1 MSDLRRAFIR
11 LTVILYMA
19 VSVSLATGSDVRA
32 QEEKD
37 TTEIVIDGT
46 LHELPE
52 LYRLLERSEIT
63 YTIHD
68 GSDSANELYEPNH
81 TVVPPGIHLSFDSL
95 GIPRYSYVDLDSS
108 LHDQFKIAEKAFND
122 DDYRFAIDLYH
133 ELFEIA
139 PAFDYLLTYIGDA
152 YMELQEF
159 DSSIVYYERAIE
171 NNSIDYQR
179 RWFYADLLW
188 RMEDSIKAI
197 NQLTIA
203 HILNVHHEKV
213 FDRLVQ
219 LRERVGRPWKD
230 WSVLPR
236 AYIAPN
242 KEKVDIVID
251 TDWIG
256 YGITKALWLHEPD
269 YALRMYGHPREQELM
284 PILEEREALVA
295 AMSSNKELY
304 SLVIDTIGVD
314 NLNLFILYEI
324 IAKRNP
330 YKMLLLA
337 SESMED
343 LVEYLDKFH

>member
-1 MSDLRRAFIR
+1 MSESKSEFVRFAVL
-11 LTVILYMA
+11 LLSVSVILSSGSPVMA
-19 VSVSLATGSDVRA
+19 QDS
-32 QEEKD
+32 KD
-37 TTEIVIDGT
+37 TSEIVVDGT

-68 GSDSANELYEPNH
+68 GSDSADELYEPNR
-81 TVVPPGIHLSFDSL
+81 TVLTPGIHISFDSL
-95 GIPRYSYVDLDSS
+95 GIPQYTYVALDTSR
-108 LHDQFKIAEKAFND
+108 DEQFKKAEKAFND
-122 DDYRFAIDLYH
+122 EDYRFAIDLYQ

-139 PAFDYLLTYIGDA
+139 PAFDYLLAYIGDA
-152 YMELQEF
+152 YMELKEF
-159 DSSIVYYERAIE
+159 DSSKVYYEKAIE

-188 RMEDSIKAI
+188 RMGDSAKAI
-197 NQLTIA
+197 NQITIA
-203 HILNVHHEKV
+203 HILNVYHEKV

-242 KEKVDIVID
+242 EKKVDIVID

-256 YGITKALWLHEPD
+256 YGITKALWLYEPD
-269 YALRMYGHPREQELM
+269 YALRMYGHPREQEMM
-284 PILEEREALVA
+284 PIKEEREALA
-295 AMSSNKELY
+295 ATMRNNESLY
-304 SLVIDTIGVD
+304 ALVFDTVGTENFD
-314 NLNLFILYEI
+314 LFILYEI

-330 YKMLLLA
+330 YKMLPLA
-337 SESMED
+337 PESMED